1 VTEIDKLPAHQSEN
15 LLRIHYAAEARAA
28 ALNLPFSMSLAE
40 TFEAIE
46 DFGGSLD
53 DPLFLLPAGLV
64 GKW

>member
-1 VTEIDKLPAHQSEN
+1 MTEIDKLPAHQTEN
-15 LLRIHYAAEARAA
+15 VLRVHYAAEAREAS
-28 ALNLPFSMSLAE
+28 LNLPFSLSLTE

-53 DPLFLLPAGLV
+53 DPLFRLPLGLV